1 MSIAVLF
8 GKSYISCPLLSLDS
22 CNSSVHPVQLNALA
36 KNVNLT
42 NDMNTVIRWKED
54 FVHVESGHGEVPHC
68 EGLVEHGP
76 WWGAGQGRQ
85 GLEKRC
91 FYLDWIW
98 IDYSISWWFCL
109 KWVRKICPPRQVFIM
124 GEEVA
129 QYDGAYKVTRGL
141 WKKWGDKRVIGENK
155 ITMNKTTRYALF
167 LSLQLSQTHRSPRW
181 ASPALLWEQ
190 PSTTWG
196 LFSSSWPSTSPCRL
210 LIRLDWGLFDFHK
223 SISQNK
229 HL

>member
-42 NDMNTVIRWKED
+42 NDLNTVIRWKED
-54 FVHVESGHGEVPHC
+54 FVHVQSGHGEVPHC

-91 FYLDWIW
+91 FYLDWIEFPDLDDFAW
-98 IDYSISWWFCL
+98 SGFVIFSLLPRFSSWARRLPSMTEPTRWPGVCG
-109 KWVRKICPPRQVFIM
+109 RS
-124 GEEVA
+124 
-129 QYDGAYKVTRGL
+129 GATRGL
-141 WKKWGDKRVIGENK
+141 SVRTKLQWTKLHGSPFSYLSVYHRHTDHRDGLL
-155 ITMNKTTRYALF
+155 RPCCGS
-167 LSLQLSQTHRSPRW
+167 SLQQPEACSRVHDLQLLH
-181 ASPALLWEQ
+181 ASYWSGWIEGSLTYIDA
-190 PSTTWG
+190 
-196 LFSSSWPSTSPCRL
+196 
-210 LIRLDWGLFDFHK
+210 FHK
-223 SISQNK
+223 I
-229 HL
+229 